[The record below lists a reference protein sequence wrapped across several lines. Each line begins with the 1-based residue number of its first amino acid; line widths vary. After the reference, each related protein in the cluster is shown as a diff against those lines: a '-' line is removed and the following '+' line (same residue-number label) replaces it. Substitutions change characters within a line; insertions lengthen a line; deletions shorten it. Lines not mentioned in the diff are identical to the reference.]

1 MVSIKR
7 RASED
12 WSKLTKNV
20 DSCALLTRS
29 VRARFGKVARTRVA
43 MTAKAKVARLLI
55 AVVIGLAIVP
65 LQRLLHVIMA
75 HRPQKGQTL
84 TSTLQFARIHNS

>member
-43 MTAKAKVARLLI
+43 MTAKAKVA
-55 AVVIGLAIVP
+55 VVIGLAIVP